1 MDRRRRGALD
11 TAREIDPES
20 LIEVEEPDHAQ
31 LIDKL
36 AAKSGVKEPEPNIR
50 NKLARENYGRLLRS
64 MSDSHRSA
72 ANKSKLM
79 S

>member
-1 MDRRRRGALD
+1 M
-11 TAREIDPES
+11 TY
-20 LIEVEEPDHAQ
+20 AQ
-31 LIDKL
+31 LIDEL
-36 AAKSGVKEPEPNIR
+36 AAIGVKEPEPNIR